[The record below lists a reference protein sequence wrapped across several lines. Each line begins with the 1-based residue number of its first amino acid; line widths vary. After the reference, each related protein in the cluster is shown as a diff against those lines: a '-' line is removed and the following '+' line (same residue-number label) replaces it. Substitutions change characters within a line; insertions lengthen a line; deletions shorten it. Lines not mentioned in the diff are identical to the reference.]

1 MIAAR
6 SDWMGCLKVS
16 WLNLLGIAIGLAMDA
31 FAVSI
36 AAGLT
41 IDGVTPRHVFRI
53 AFHFGLFQFMMPI
66 LGWLVGSTISTQV
79 VAYGHWL
86 AFALLGIIGGKM
98 LLDVRSGAG
107 RKASADPSRGWMLV
121 ALSFATS
128 IDAMAVGLSM
138 AFLQVAVWLPCV
150 VIGLVAALFSTVGIT
165 LAGRVLHRWE
175 RVADLLGGCI
185 LILIGVRIV
194 VSHQV

>member
-1 MIAAR
+1 M
-6 SDWMGCLKVS
+6 S
-16 WLNLLGIAIGLAMDA
+16 WLNVLGISVGLAMDA

-66 LGWLVGSTISTQV
+66 LGWLVGSAISTQV

-98 LLDVRSGAG
+98 LLDARSSTG
-107 RKASADPSRGWMLV
+107 RKASTDPSRGWMLV
-121 ALSFATS
+121 ALSLATS
-128 IDAMAVGLSM
+128 IDALAVGLSM
-138 AFLQVAVWLPCV
+138 AFLQVSVWRPCV
-150 VIGLVAALFSTVGIT
+150 VVGLVAALFSAVGIT
-165 LAGRVLHRWE
+165 LSGRLLRQWG
-175 RVADLLGGCI
+175 RAADLVGGGI
-185 LILIGVRIV
+185 LILIGVRII
-194 VSHQV
+194 VSHQA